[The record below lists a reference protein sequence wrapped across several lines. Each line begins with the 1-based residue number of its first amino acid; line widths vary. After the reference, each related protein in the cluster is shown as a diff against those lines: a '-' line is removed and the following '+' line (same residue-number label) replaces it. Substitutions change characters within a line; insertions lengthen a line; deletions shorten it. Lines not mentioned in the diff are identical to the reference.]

1 MTQVIPKGYSRL
13 SDEQMANLMEKL
25 IKEELM
31 HQYLLKSDIV
41 QTQEFQKIFQEQKR
55 LAQQEYQ
62 KVTGKSLKNK
72 IRKYKGTVALYAIPK
87 KGFL

>member
-1 MTQVIPKGYSRL
+1 
-13 SDEQMANLMEKL
+13 MEKL

-62 KVTGKSLKNK
+62 KVTWKEPNK
-72 IRKYKGTVALYAIPK
+72 TTN
-87 KGFL
+87 